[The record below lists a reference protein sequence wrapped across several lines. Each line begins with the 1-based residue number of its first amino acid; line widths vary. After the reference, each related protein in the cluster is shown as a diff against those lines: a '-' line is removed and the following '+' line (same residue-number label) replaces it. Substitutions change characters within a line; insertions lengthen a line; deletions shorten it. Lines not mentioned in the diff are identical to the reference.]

1 VLLGGR
7 KRVTL
12 YAGSRGIPEM
22 QSPPVIVRS
31 HTLTA
36 RIELPRKSRG
46 GAVVA
51 YGGIAGGWALH
62 IDTNRRPVYSYNFVD
77 AQTFRLVGN
86 KPLPVGAS
94 KITLDL
100 DYDKPM
106 SGGPATAIMTV
117 DGREAGRLR
126 IERTVP
132 FLFSIHETLDVGIDL
147 GGPVTDGY
155 AAETEFDGQ
164 VRDVV
169 IELR

>member
-1 VLLGGR
+1 
-7 KRVTL
+7 
-12 YAGSRGIPEM
+12 M
-22 QSPPVIVRS
+22 
-31 HTLTA
+31 
-36 RIELPRKSRG
+36 PRKSRG
-46 GAVVA
+46 GTVVA

-62 IDTNRRPVYSYNFVD
+62 VDTNRRPVYSYNFVN
-77 AQTFRLVGN
+77 AQTFRMVGDQ
-86 KPLPVGAS
+86 PLPVGKS

-106 SGGPATAIMTV
+106 SGGPATAIMKV
-117 DGREAGRLR
+117 NGRETGRMR

-155 AAETEFDGQ
+155 TAETEFDGQ

-169 IELR
+169 IDMR